1 MEYDGQL
8 ISEHGVK
15 RYLKGVNAKQFTN
28 INPMQRSSAIQ
39 KQWDE
44 CNFGCHGPSYRVQSR
59 VIGVDEMIQQINKVS
74 PLVAGGLDGVKHEIH
89 DKPARIGAGL
99 QRTAEGLGAS
109 GKDGIAQVGAENYA
123 AYKFVSVNVAKLLNA
138 DFSLLDNPLTQ
149 LIFTIVYEYVSLVP
163 DTMLESMLKDGAI
176 IAPDNVDKNYI
187 LAAARYGLTE
197 ALSAVDVDTA
207 AKAISSKGQYFVG
220 KQVGKKAT
228 RALAVIIAAKI
239 TKKILRSPQVNQS
252 LRRKLSSLRKSV
264 KKTNGG
270 LVTALVVLLN
280 ANGFLGLAAAES
292 RKLQIECPTLWKTLR
307 YDLGGFDMMIF
318 MVRDFVAEY
327 LDRISLLEK
336 SPQTFLKLMAALVK
350 EGKTKEVFFPR

>member
-1 MEYDGQL
+1 
-8 ISEHGVK
+8 
-15 RYLKGVNAKQFTN
+15 
-28 INPMQRSSAIQ
+28 
-39 KQWDE
+39 
-44 CNFGCHGPSYRVQSR
+44 
-59 VIGVDEMIQQINKVS
+59 
-74 PLVAGGLDGVKHEIH
+74 
-89 DKPARIGAGL
+89 
-99 QRTAEGLGAS
+99 
-109 GKDGIAQVGAENYA
+109 
-123 AYKFVSVNVAKLLNA
+123 
-138 DFSLLDNPLTQ
+138 
-149 LIFTIVYEYVSLVP
+149 
-163 DTMLESMLKDGAI
+163 
-176 IAPDNVDKNYI
+176 
-187 LAAARYGLTE
+187 
-197 ALSAVDVDTA
+197 
-207 AKAISSKGQYFVG
+207 
-220 KQVGKKAT
+220 
-228 RALAVIIAAKI
+228 VIIAAKI

-336 SPQTFLKLMAALVK
+336 SPQTFLQLMAALVE